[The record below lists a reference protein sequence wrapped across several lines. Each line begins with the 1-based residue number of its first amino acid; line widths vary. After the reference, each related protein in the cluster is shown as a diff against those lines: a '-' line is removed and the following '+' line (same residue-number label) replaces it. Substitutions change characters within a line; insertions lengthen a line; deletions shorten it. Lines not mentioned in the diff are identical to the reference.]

1 MKNKKIKIKYMK
13 KSSQQFHGNRRKGLE
28 RKTGKFIR
36 IKGKCR
42 KKTRYFLIHITT
54 CELNKN
60 HCKD

>member
-36 IKGKCR
+36 IKGKC
-42 KKTRYFLIHITT
+42 KKKPRYF
-54 CELNKN
+54 
-60 HCKD
+60 